1 MRLSKILER
10 IEELLDERLR
20 RNFNITIDDVEIYRF
35 EALPAF
41 KNKPTEEVKVWFEVR
56 GDGRKYEW
64 SFKK

>member
-35 EALPAF
+35 EALPAL

-56 GDGRKYEW
+56 GDGREYEW

>member
-20 RNFNITIDDVEIYRF
+20 RNFHITIDDVKIYRF

-41 KNKPTEEVKVWFEVR
+41 KDAPTEEIKVWFEVP
-56 GDGRKYEW
+56 GDGMEYVW

>member
-35 EALPAF
+35 EALPAL
-41 KNKPTEEVKVWFEVR
+41 KNKPTEAVKVWFEVR
-56 GDGRKYEW
+56 GDGREYEW